1 MGRVHIIQ
9 NYLFIFH
16 FNGAA
21 VQLKSLDLN
30 HAIIWKLSMHV
41 AAPFAV
47 SCAFHAGF
55 FKIVLEREMVK
66 PPLDVLKI
74 WINFIFVSFERF
86 VNCGCNSPI
95 T

>member
-1 MGRVHIIQ
+1 M
-9 NYLFIFH
+9 
-16 FNGAA
+16 
-21 VQLKSLDLN
+21 QLYIEKYRSESCNLVEIN
-30 HAIIWKLSMHV
+30 HARIATLI
-41 AAPFAV
+41 AV
-47 SCAFHAGF
+47 SYAFHAGF

-74 WINFIFVSFERF
+74 WINFIFVSFEIF